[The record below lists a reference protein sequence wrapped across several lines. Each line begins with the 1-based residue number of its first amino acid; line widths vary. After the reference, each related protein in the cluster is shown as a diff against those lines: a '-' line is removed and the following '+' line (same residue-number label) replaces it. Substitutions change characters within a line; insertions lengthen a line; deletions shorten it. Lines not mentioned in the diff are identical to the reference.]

1 MLRLSELR
9 LPLEHGSNDLQEA
22 VLRRLRIPPDQLL
35 EQRLVKRSIDARRR
49 DRIQVI
55 YSVDVAVR
63 SEAVPYTHR
72 TLPTNREV

>member
-9 LPLEHGSNDLQEA
+9 LPLEHGSNDLREA

-49 DRIQVI
+49 DRIQLI

-63 SEAVPYTHR
+63 REACLLYTSDAAD
-72 TLPTNREV
+72 E

>member
-35 EQRLVKRSIDARRR
+35 DQRLVKRSIDARRR
-49 DRIQVI
+49 ESRKKVPK
-55 YSVDVAVR
+55 VR
-63 SEAVPYTHR
+63 KTIWKLEG
-72 TLPTNREV
+72 LN